1 VNPALLTLFGALTTV
16 GALLAVLLPVMARQS
31 SALRREIDAQ
41 GTALRREIDTLRTDV
56 TTAVAAVRADVAE
69 VRRDLHALAER
80 VARIEGTLS
89 GPWRP
94 PANGNPAP
102 AAASSTEAM
111 NAPP

>member
-1 VNPALLTLFGALTTV
+1 MTPVLLTLFGALTTV
-16 GALLAVLLPVMARQS
+16 GALLAVLLPVMARQGA
-31 SALRREIDAQ
+31 ALRREIDAQ

-56 TTAVAAVRADVAE
+56 TTDVAAVRVDVAE

-94 PANGNPAP
+94 PANGTPAP
-102 AAASSTEAM
+102 AAG
-111 NAPP
+111 APPETAP